1 MDLFKLLSRG
11 ATINHKQRQDLSKFM
26 GRQEAKKASKSEVD
40 RRINF
45 FATSQPRKNE
55 EREEALPQKLSI
67 TSSDEAIE
75 HRRLNKI
82 KVTGDAPLPIASF
95 DDLTNQYRL
104 DSRLRKNMLKMGFS
118 IPTPVQSEVI
128 PILLEE
134 HDLLA
139 CAPTGSGKTLAF
151 VAPMIQSLISSQNGN
166 GPRAVIIT
174 PTRELAS
181 QIYQVASELSKG
193 CDISAAI
200 LNKKQL
206 TKLRNNNAGKKQ
218 NMDLVVA
225 TPLRLIEGHKM
236 GLFSLNYVQR
246 LVLDEAD
253 KLLGD
258 GFVEQTDEI
267 LTLCTSS
274 HIIKA
279 VFSATM
285 PSNVEELARSV
296 MTSHP
301 CRVLVGHKEG
311 AAETVEQKLVYCGSE
326 AGKLTAIRQSL
337 LGGGI
342 VPPILVFVQ
351 SIQRAKAL
359 FHELLY
365 DKVNVDVIH
374 SELSHNQRERVVN
387 QFKHGDIWV
396 LICTDV
402 LSRGIDFQGINLV
415 INYDVP
421 MSAQAYVHRIG
432 RTGRAGRKG
441 KALTYYTNQ
450 DTETLRP
457 IVNVMKQSGLEV
469 SDWLVAATSSKRR
482 RDLPMKRNEISTVPK
497 VVKRKQR
504 QRKEMIDA
512 SKRRKQASV

>member
-11 ATINHKQRQDLSKFM
+11 ATINQKQRQDLSRFT
-26 GRQEAKKASKSEVD
+26 GRQESKGASEGEVD

-45 FATSQPRKNE
+45 FATSQPKIPRVSEDEVSHKL
-55 EREEALPQKLSI
+55 RITSPEEAV
-67 TSSDEAIE
+67 E
-75 HRRLNKI
+75 HRRLNKT
-82 KVTGDAPLPIASF
+82 KVTGEAPLPIASF
-95 DDLTNQYRL
+95 DDLTSRYEL
-104 DSRLRKNMLKMGFS
+104 DSKLRRNLMKMGFAS
-118 IPTPVQSEVI
+118 PTPIQSEGI

-151 VAPMIQSLISSQNGN
+151 VIPIIQALINSKKGN
-166 GPRAVIIT
+166 GPRALIVT

-181 QIYQVASELSKG
+181 QIYQVATELSKG

-206 TKLRNNNAGKKQ
+206 AKLRNNNAGKKQ
-218 NMDLVVA
+218 NMDLIVA
-225 TPLRLIEGHKM
+225 TPLRLIEGHKE
-236 GLFSLNYVQR
+236 GLFALSSVQR

-258 GFVEQTDEI
+258 GFVEQTDQI
-267 LTLCTSS
+267 LALCTNS
-274 HIIKA
+274 HIVKA

-296 MTSHP
+296 MTSLP

-311 AAETVEQKLVYCGSE
+311 AADTVEQELVYCGSE

-374 SELSHNQRERVVN
+374 SELSQNQRERVVN

-421 MSAQAYVHRIG
+421 LSAQAYVHRIG

-469 SDWLVAATSSKRR
+469 SDWLMAATSSKRR
-482 RDLPMKRNEISTVPK
+482 RDQPVKRNDISTVPK
-497 VVKRKQR
+497 IVKRKQR
-504 QRKEMIDA
+504 QRQEMIDA
-512 SKRRKQASV
+512 SKRRKQTT